1 MDAPGQG
8 TASRDLRFLSE
19 FINSS
24 KSDDSLLK
32 DKLCA
37 VEAMHRRMVFEGI
50 NEIGLCDSYALWS
63 PDNINGNVMDIF
75 LVICNDLRTMEP
87 RQHQWQCHVYFFSH
101 L

>member
-19 FINSS
+19 LTNSS

-32 DKLCA
+32 DKMCA

-50 NEIGLCDSYALWS
+50 NEIGLCDSCCMRSTHYGAQTTS
-63 PDNINGNVMDIF
+63 MAMSCIF
-75 LVICNDLRTMEP
+75 
-87 RQHQWQCHVYFFSH
+87 F
-101 L
+101 